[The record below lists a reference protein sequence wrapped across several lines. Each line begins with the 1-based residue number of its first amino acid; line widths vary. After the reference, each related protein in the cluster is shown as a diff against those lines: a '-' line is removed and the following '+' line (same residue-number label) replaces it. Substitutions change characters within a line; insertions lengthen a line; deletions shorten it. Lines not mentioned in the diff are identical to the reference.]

1 MKFVSTRGGE
11 EVTAAEAIVRG
22 MSEDGGLY
30 VPETFPKV
38 TAEEFDRMLSMDYA
52 ERTALLLGKFFE
64 EFEGAELLGAL
75 QSAYAQ
81 FEGEDPA
88 PLVRLDN
95 GMYMLEL
102 FHGPTCAFQD
112 VALAAFPHLLD
123 AARKLAG
130 IGEDALVLSAAGGDT
145 GKAALERFCDR
156 AGAKVMVFYPEE
168 GVSKM
173 QKFQMCTQDG
183 ENLSVVAVRGSGDDC
198 RAGVAKVLRSEACRA
213 AARGKGYVL
222 TTADSVNFG
231 RLAPQICY
239 FFSAYCDL
247 VTSDQIAM
255 GDKVDFTVPTGNGG
269 NLLAGYYAMRMG
281 LPVGRLVCASNKNC
295 ALTDLW
301 KAGTYDVKRPLYR
314 TMSPSMDVLLSA
326 NAERLIF
333 ELSGRD
339 GALVAERMKALSSSG
354 KYSLRAE
361 ELKAM
366 KQIFFAGSASEDE
379 TVECVYDFF
388 EEYGYPMDTHT
399 GVAMNV
405 AQMYEAKLEEDTMSE
420 VHPMVVLSTA
430 SPYKCPQ
437 DVLYALTGND
447 VKDSFKGV
455 KRIHLLTAM
464 KVPEPIKAIRYKP
477 IRFKTAISA
486 DKIEEEVMKFLG

>member
-314 TMSPSMDVLLSA
+314 TMSPSMDVLL
-326 NAERLIF
+326 
-333 ELSGRD
+333 
-339 GALVAERMKALSSSG
+339 
-354 KYSLRAE
+354 
-361 ELKAM
+361 
-366 KQIFFAGSASEDE
+366 FAGSANEDE